1 MELFSNIGTTRR
13 GFLGAGLSVGG
24 GAWAAPRRKRIPIA
38 LELYSVRE
46 ECKKDI
52 KGTVRA
58 VGKMGYEGVEYFATY
73 FDFGPELCKELR
85 QIMDELKIRC
95 FSTHNSGKYLL
106 PENLGKAIELN
117 QILGSRQIIQAS
129 AGKIATAQGWREVAD
144 RLNAV
149 TEKLKPLG
157 MRVGFHNHGVEFV
170 PVEGKIPFEILAEN
184 TTKDVILQLDVG
196 AALSAGAH
204 PVDWIKRHPGRTVSV
219 HVKDYSKDPAKGFK
233 VLLGEGDVPWKE
245 VFQAAESVGGVEVY
259 IIEQEG
265 AALPPMET
273 VDQCL
278 KNWHKLRG

>member
-1 MELFSNIGTTRR
+1 MELSRQNETTRR
-13 GFLGAGLSVGG
+13 GFLGAGLSVAG
-24 GAWAAPRRKRIPIA
+24 GALSAPRRKRIPIA

-73 FDFGPELCKELR
+73 FDFGRELCKELR
-85 QIMDELKIRC
+85 QIMDELEIRC

-106 PENLGKAIELN
+106 PENLDKAIELN
-117 QILGSRQIIQAS
+117 QILGSRTIIQAS

-149 TEKLKPLG
+149 AEKLKPLG
-157 MRVGFHNHGVEFV
+157 MRVGFHNHNVEFV
-170 PVEGKIPFEILAEN
+170 PIEGQRPFEILAEN
-184 TTKDVILQLDVG
+184 TSKEVILQFDVG
-196 AALSAGAH
+196 AALSAGADT
-204 PVDWIKRHPGRTVSV
+204 VAWIKAHPGRTVSM
-219 HVKDYSKDPAKGFK
+219 HVKDYSKDPAKGYR

-265 AALPPMET
+265 AALPPLET
-273 VDQCL
+273 VEQCL
-278 KNWHKLRG
+278 KTMQKMRG